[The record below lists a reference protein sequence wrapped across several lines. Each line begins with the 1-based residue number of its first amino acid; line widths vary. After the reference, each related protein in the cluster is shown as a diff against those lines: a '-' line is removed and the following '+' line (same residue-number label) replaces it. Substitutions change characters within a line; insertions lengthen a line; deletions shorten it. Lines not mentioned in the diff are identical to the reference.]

1 MVVEKFASGLEE
13 LDYFYIFGNMEK
25 NDALAAL
32 GALAQ
37 ETRLDIFRLLVRFA
51 PDGLAAGQ
59 IGTTL
64 GLAAATLSFHL
75 KEMRHAGL
83 LRCDR
88 DGRSLRY
95 SADLGAMTGLIGYL
109 TQNCCD
115 QSSGCDLDI
124 PLRDAGAAPQ
134 PERRL

>member
-1 MVVEKFASGLEE
+1 
-13 LDYFYIFGNMEK
+13 MEK
-25 NDALAAL
+25 NDALTAL

-83 LRCDR
+83 LLCERN
-88 DGRSLRY
+88 GRSLRY
-95 SADLGAMTGLIGYL
+95 RADLGAMAGLIGYL
-109 TQNCCD
+109 TQHC
-115 QSSGCDLDI
+115 
-124 PLRDAGAAPQ
+124 P
-134 PERRL
+134 RRQTGWHRQHRPPPRRGSRHRPGWPPGG

>member
-1 MVVEKFASGLEE
+1 
-13 LDYFYIFGNMEK
+13 MEK
-25 NDALAAL
+25 KEIIGGLA
-32 GALAQ
+32 ALAQ

-83 LRCDR
+83 LLCERN
-88 DGRSLRY
+88 GRSLRY
-95 SADLGAMTGLIGYL
+95 RADLGAMAGLITYL
-109 TQNCCD
+109 TQHCCE
-115 QSSGCDLDI
+115 QSSGCDLD
-124 PLRDAGAAPQ
+124 LALCDAPAASQ
-134 PERRL
+134 TERRL

>member
-1 MVVEKFASGLEE
+1 
-13 LDYFYIFGNMEK
+13 MEK
-25 NDALAAL
+25 NDALATL

-51 PDGLAAGQ
+51 PDGLAAGE

-83 LRCDR
+83 LRCER
-88 DGRSLRY
+88 NGRSLCYR
-95 SADLGAMTGLIGYL
+95 ADLGAMTGLIGYL

-115 QSSGCDLDI
+115 QGSGCDLDT
-124 PLRDAGAAPQ
+124 PLCDVETASQ